1 MLLLGRAIQINIRS
15 DPNTDSTTQV
25 RIICNNAARFR
36 GKHFPS
42 SKHADRER
50 DRQTERERQTERQTD
65 RQTDRKTDRQ
75 TDRHREME
83 RERGRESHLVSMRFT
98 ELLEAIITHRRLQI
112 VVKGVCYFC
121 VKTVLRLTKPDVK

>member
-50 DRQTERERQTERQTD
+50 DRQTERERDRQTD
-65 RQTDRKTDRQ
+65 RQTDRQIERQTDRQ
-75 TDRHREME
+75 TQRDGE
-83 RERGRESHLVSMRFT
+83 RERERESS
-98 ELLEAIITHRRLQI
+98 
-112 VVKGVCYFC
+112 C
-121 VKTVLRLTKPDVK
+121 VYAFH